1 MCREDQL
8 AYLIA
13 WPVFGNVGGCAGEAE
28 ARKGAARGRRS
39 GGAVLSTAGRHAAA
53 RPCSEQAGVEVDI
66 SDFAGGS
73 RALQALVGGS
83 ADVVTGAFDHTI
95 QMQAKNQ
102 PVVALVE
109 LGQFP
114 GFVLALLNAKAAAYR
129 SPADLKGMKIGVTAP
144 GSSTHFMALQLMAKS
159 GLKPDD
165 ASFVGV
171 GATTTAV
178 AAVKR
183 GEIDAIVN
191 TDPAVALLQRDGLI
205 KIVADTR
212 TRDGTRDVYG
222 GIYPAAVM
230 YALAGIHREESAHG
244 SGPGERVRAR
254 TCVHAKPHTR
264 GSRGRRPR
272 GIRAW
277 RQAALCPGDQ
287 EQPPDVFARRP
298 LHPRRRPRPRYAC
311 SRRSIP
317 TCAMRRSISPRPTR
331 IDSWRRRRRSNSARG
346 GAADLLDLQPK
357 PRDDARPLGGFA
369 IDIGIVL
376 GGRRH

>member
-1 MCREDQL
+1 MSWATLLLGLFL
-8 AYLIA
+8 ATPAAAQEKPELA
-13 WPVFGNVGGCAGEAE
+13 KVRLAVGGQ
-28 ARKGAARGRRS
+28 AALYYLPLVVTQRLGLFR
-39 GGAVLSTAGRHAAA
+39 
-53 RPCSEQAGVEVDI
+53 EAGVEVDI

-165 ASFVGV
+165 ASFLGV

-191 TDPAVALLQRDGLI
+191 TDPAVALLQREGLI

-212 TRDGTRDVYG
+212 TRDGTREVYG

-230 YALAGIHREESAHG
+230 YASPAFID
-244 SGPGERVRAR
+244 
-254 TCVHAKPHTR
+254 KNPHTVQALVNAFVR
-264 GSRGRRPR
+264 GLAFMRSHSPEEVAAVVPEEYALGDKPLYVQAIKNSLPMFSPDGRFARE
-272 GIRAW
+272 GAET
-277 RQAALCPGDQ
+277 AYSVLKAFD
-287 EQPPDVFARRP
+287 PDVRNAK
-298 LHPRRRPRPRYAC
+298 
-311 SRRSIP
+311 
-317 TCAMRRSISPRPTR
+317 
-331 IDSWRRRRRSNSARG
+331 IDL
-346 GAADLLDLQPK
+346 AATYTDRFVEKAPPVK
-357 PRDDARPLGGFA
+357 
-369 IDIGIVL
+369 
-376 GGRRH
+376 

>member
-1 MCREDQL
+1 MSWPTLLLGLFL
-8 AYLIA
+8 ATPAAAQEKPELA
-13 WPVFGNVGGCAGEAE
+13 KVRLAVGGQ
-28 ARKGAARGRRS
+28 AALYYLPLVVTQRLGLFR
-39 GGAVLSTAGRHAAA
+39 
-53 RPCSEQAGVEVDI
+53 EAGVEVDI

-165 ASFVGV
+165 ASFLGV

-191 TDPAVALLQRDGLI
+191 TDPAVALLQREGLI

-212 TRDGTRDVYG
+212 TRDGTREVYG

-230 YALAGIHREESAHG
+230 YASPAFID
-244 SGPGERVRAR
+244 
-254 TCVHAKPHTR
+254 KNPHTVQALVNAFVR
-264 GSRGRRPR
+264 GLAFMRSHSPEEVAAVVPEEYALGDKPLYVQAIKNSLPMFSPDGRFARE
-272 GIRAW
+272 GAET
-277 RQAALCPGDQ
+277 AYSVLKAFD
-287 EQPPDVFARRP
+287 PDVRNAKID
-298 LHPRRRPRPRYAC
+298 LAATYAD
-311 SRRSIP
+311 RFVEKAP
-317 TCAMRRSISPRPTR
+317 PV
-331 IDSWRRRRRSNSARG
+331 
-346 GAADLLDLQPK
+346 K
-357 PRDDARPLGGFA
+357 
-369 IDIGIVL
+369 
-376 GGRRH
+376 

>member
-1 MCREDQL
+1 MSWPTLLLGLFL
-8 AYLIA
+8 ATPAAAQERPELA
-13 WPVFGNVGGCAGEAE
+13 KVRLAVGGQ
-28 ARKGAARGRRS
+28 AALYYLPLVVTQRLGLFR
-39 GGAVLSTAGRHAAA
+39 
-53 RPCSEQAGVEVDI
+53 EAGVEVDI

-144 GSSTHFMALQLMAKS
+144 GSSIHFMALQLMAKS

-165 ASFVGV
+165 ASFLGV

-191 TDPAVALLQRDGLI
+191 TDPAVALLQREGLI

-212 TRDGTRDVYG
+212 TRDGTREVYG

-230 YALAGIHREESAHG
+230 YTPPAFID
-244 SGPGERVRAR
+244 
-254 TCVHAKPHTR
+254 KNPHTVQALVNAFVR
-264 GSRGRRPR
+264 GLAFMRSHSPEEVEAVVPEEYALGDKPLYVQAIKNSLPMFSPDGRFARE
-272 GIRAW
+272 GAET
-277 RQAALCPGDQ
+277 AYSVLKAFD
-287 EQPPDVFARRP
+287 PDVRNAK
-298 LHPRRRPRPRYAC
+298 
-311 SRRSIP
+311 
-317 TCAMRRSISPRPTR
+317 
-331 IDSWRRRRRSNSARG
+331 IDL
-346 GAADLLDLQPK
+346 AATYTDRFVEKAPPVK
-357 PRDDARPLGGFA
+357 
-369 IDIGIVL
+369 
-376 GGRRH
+376 

>member
-1 MCREDQL
+1 MSWPTLLLGLFL
-8 AYLIA
+8 ATPAAAQEKPELA
-13 WPVFGNVGGCAGEAE
+13 KVRLAVGGQ
-28 ARKGAARGRRS
+28 AALYYLPLVVTQRLGLFR
-39 GGAVLSTAGRHAAA
+39 
-53 RPCSEQAGVEVDI
+53 EAGVEVDI

-165 ASFVGV
+165 ASFLGV

-191 TDPAVALLQRDGLI
+191 TDPAVALLQREGLI

-212 TRDGTRDVYG
+212 TRDGTREVYG

-230 YALAGIHREESAHG
+230 YASPAFIDKNPLTVQALVNAFVRGLAFMRSHSPEEVVAVVPEEYALGDKPLYVQAIKNSLPMFSPDGRFAREGAETAYSVLKAF
-244 SGPGERVRAR
+244 
-254 TCVHAKPHTR
+254 
-264 GSRGRRPR
+264 
-272 GIRAW
+272 
-277 RQAALCPGDQ
+277 D
-287 EQPPDVFARRP
+287 PDVRNAK
-298 LHPRRRPRPRYAC
+298 
-311 SRRSIP
+311 
-317 TCAMRRSISPRPTR
+317 
-331 IDSWRRRRRSNSARG
+331 IDL
-346 GAADLLDLQPK
+346 AATYTDRFVEKAPPVK
-357 PRDDARPLGGFA
+357 
-369 IDIGIVL
+369 
-376 GGRRH
+376 

>member
-1 MCREDQL
+1 MSWPTLLLGLFL
-8 AYLIA
+8 ATPAAAQEKPELA
-13 WPVFGNVGGCAGEAE
+13 KVRLAVGGQ
-28 ARKGAARGRRS
+28 AALYYLPLVVTQRLGLFR
-39 GGAVLSTAGRHAAA
+39 
-53 RPCSEQAGVEVDI
+53 EAGVEVDI

-114 GFVLALLNAKAAAYR
+114 GFVLALLNVKAAAYR

-165 ASFVGV
+165 ASFLGV

-191 TDPAVALLQRDGLI
+191 TDPAVALLQREGLI

-212 TRDGTRDVYG
+212 TRDGTREVYG

-230 YALAGIHREESAHG
+230 YASPAFID
-244 SGPGERVRAR
+244 
-254 TCVHAKPHTR
+254 KNPHTVQALVNAFVR
-264 GSRGRRPR
+264 GLAFMRSHSPEEVAAVVPEEYALGDKPLYVQAIKNSLPMFSPDGRFARE
-272 GIRAW
+272 GAET
-277 RQAALCPGDQ
+277 AYSVLKAFD
-287 EQPPDVFARRP
+287 PDVRNAK
-298 LHPRRRPRPRYAC
+298 
-311 SRRSIP
+311 
-317 TCAMRRSISPRPTR
+317 
-331 IDSWRRRRRSNSARG
+331 IDL
-346 GAADLLDLQPK
+346 AATYTDRFVEKAPPVK
-357 PRDDARPLGGFA
+357 
-369 IDIGIVL
+369 
-376 GGRRH
+376 